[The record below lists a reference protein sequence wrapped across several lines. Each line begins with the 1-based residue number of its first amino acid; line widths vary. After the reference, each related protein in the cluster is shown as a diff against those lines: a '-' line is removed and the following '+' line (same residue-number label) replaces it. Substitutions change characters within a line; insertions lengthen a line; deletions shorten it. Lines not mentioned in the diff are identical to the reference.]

1 MAKVGQ
7 KPNKYYKYMR
17 WWLLFSEYIQPAV
30 LLGAKSKFDICQ
42 IQIEYDKYKTYAKQ
56 EIYVCL

>member
-1 MAKVGQ
+1 
-7 KPNKYYKYMR
+7 MR
-17 WWLLFSEYIQPAV
+17 WCWLFSEYIQPAV
-30 LLGAKSKFDICQ
+30 LLGAESEFDICQ